1 MEIYKTTEE
10 INVIFKFL
18 RREEKWKEFK
28 NPVTFNRTTQPG
40 QQVSREGCVRGK
52 GAGSSGLE
60 KLTSLA
66 MMRMEL
72 ASLQSRVSGKKDT
85 IFQKREQSVRIL
97 VTKGSGH
104 QKAKAESSLSGT
116 VTFRLGGGHRR
127 GSCKLRG

>member
-18 RREEKWKEFK
+18 RREEKRKEFK
-28 NPVTFNRTTQPG
+28 NPVTFNRATQQG

-66 MMRMEL
+66 MMGMEL
-72 ASLQSRVSGKKDT
+72 AFLQSRVSGKKDT
-85 IFQKREQSVRIL
+85 IVQKREQSVRIL
-97 VTKGSGH
+97 VTKGSRH
-104 QKAKAESSLSGT
+104 QKAALRHCD
-116 VTFRLGGGHRR
+116 FPPRR
-127 GSCKLRG
+127 RSQTRVK

>member
-28 NPVTFNRTTQPG
+28 NPVTFNRTTHQG
-40 QQVSREGCVRGK
+40 QQESREGCVQGK

-66 MMRMEL
+66 MMGIEL
-72 ASLQSRVSGKKDT
+72 AFLQSRVSGKKDA
-85 IFQKREQSVRIL
+85 IFQKREQSL
-97 VTKGSGH
+97 KGAGI
-104 QKAKAESSLSGT
+104 KRPSLHSQA
-116 VTFRLGGGHRR
+116 L
-127 GSCKLRG
+127 